1 MGNGYKVLVEPEQLN
16 KTLKKIR
23 ARKATPLILEH
34 TARVH
39 TDLKHTK

>member
-1 MGNGYKVLVEPEQLN
+1 GTTYKVLVEPEQLN
-16 KTLKKIR
+16 KTLQKIR

-34 TARVH
+34 TRVH